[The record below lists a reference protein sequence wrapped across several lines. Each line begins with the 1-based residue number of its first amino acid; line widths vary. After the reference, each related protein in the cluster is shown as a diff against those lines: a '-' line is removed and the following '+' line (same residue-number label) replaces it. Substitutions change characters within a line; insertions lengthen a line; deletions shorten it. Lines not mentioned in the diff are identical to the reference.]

1 MGFLTDLVSTAGRNA
16 FVTMKGPVVRHH
28 WMSFADPEQPRAV
41 ALRAAA
47 RGEET
52 YFALGAFDP
61 QAKLTFR
68 EGRTA
73 ANVVALRSF
82 WLDVDAGEAKWEAAN
97 ERKRKLLY
105 PTFEAALEGIR
116 SALLASGIVKPTH
129 IVSSGNGVH
138 LYWALTDDLPP
149 DLWLKGADRLSSV
162 LSYHGLR
169 IDPSRSRDPASIL
182 RPIGTLHQAASE
194 AAGEDVHVKLLRR
207 RDPLTIEELVAS
219 LKAAPYVPQKA
230 PRPERKAPTS
240 HPAAKPTQKM
250 GRTITAEQI
259 AASASRATRPPP
271 ADTPENRAKLQTL
284 LEHVSSDCGY
294 DEWCRVIWAVQSLV
308 DAGWDKLFTFSLLH
322 EWSEAGASD
331 DKWEDAFVKVLRS
344 NDRGY
349 HAKKIGIGSLVA
361 IAEGNGMP
369 DGFHFDEPGT
379 STAGRK
385 ARVTSSDDGV
395 LEVEYATPEMPK
407 NFFRKKD
414 ELGIWTRVKV
424 DDGAEDS
431 DEADGGSWEDHKFLG
446 CDLHI
451 VDRSV
456 DGDGTEM
463 LTCRIQFRKESK
475 AKTIFIPAGL
485 VYAGDS
491 HETQKAFGSKGILP
505 IGGKKGWAL
514 TVKYLQEQARLMMAE
529 KDATRSIDSFG
540 WQDDGSFVQGKVA
553 YTADGTTVPVVPSP
567 DIISYAED
575 LHPLGTLDAWK
586 EVAEL
591 YAYEGLEFAQFPL
604 LLSMGAPLHRHNGVT
619 GGTCNLYSQE
629 GGTGKSTLLQIAM
642 SVWGN
647 PRSRNGLVAGMGTGN
662 SMFLKMGHMGS
673 LPCMFDEVTRRGGPS
688 LEILRDF
695 VLRST
700 EGRGKDRMRSG
711 TNQLRVN
718 TTVWHTFAMMTS
730 NRSMN
735 ALIGG
740 GEDSSHAEQRR
751 ALDIQFDSLGSL
763 TSSLYSVEHADRV
776 LGVVLPNNY
785 GTAGHLL
792 ARHYAANEE
801 AMKQLVAD
809 KRTLLGD
816 ACMSRG
822 MRDVQT
828 FQISLMAIALA
839 ARDVAEELGIVVYD
853 RKRMEQ
859 FCFEQL
865 GEQQQVL
872 REGTVGG
879 EDIFNSFLRHNA
891 SRVLYTKKMGGRVV
905 LCGQQNYPRDAV
917 VGRWEEDTGLF
928 SVVRAELRKFCSEN
942 RFDIRNVER
951 WLETIQA
958 MVNENETV
966 MLSRGLVGY
975 NSGMAK
981 CYVIDAAK
989 VGLVPPEEPNEGEQT

>member
-16 FVTMKGPVVRHH
+16 IVTMKGPVVRHH
-28 WMSFADPEQPRAV
+28 WMTFADPEQPRAV

-47 RGEET
+47 NGEET
-52 YFALGAFDP
+52 YFALGAYNPD
-61 QAKLTFR
+61 AELTHR
-68 EGRTA
+68 KGRTA

-82 WLDVDAGEAKWEAAN
+82 WLDVDAGEEKWEAAN
-97 ERKRKLLY
+97 ERKRRLLY

-116 SALLASGIVKPTH
+116 SALLASGITKPTH
-129 IVSSGNGVH
+129 IVSSGTGVH

-149 DLWLKGADRLSSV
+149 ELWIKVSRRLSDV
-162 LSYHGLR
+162 LAYHGLR
-169 IDPSRSRDPASIL
+169 IDPARTCDPASIL
-182 RPIGTLHQAASE
+182 RPIGTVHQAAS
-194 AAGEDVHVKLLRR
+194 ASAGEDVFVQLLRR
-207 RDPLTIEELVAS
+207 RDPIAIEELVLS
-219 LKAAPYVPQKA
+219 LKAAPY
-230 PRPERKAPTS
+230 APTRETRERAT
-240 HPAAKPTQKM
+240 AAPSAEAAHTEKM
-250 GRTITAEQI
+250 GRTITPEQI
-259 AASASRATRPPP
+259 AASAARATRPPP

-331 DKWEDAFVKVLRS
+331 DNWEDAFVKVLRS

-349 HAKKIGIGSLVA
+349 HAKKIGIGTLVSM
-361 IAEGNGMP
+361 AEGNGLA

-379 STAGRK
+379 STAGK
-385 ARVTSSDDGV
+385 EARVSASVDG
-395 LEVEYATPEMPK
+395 LEVEYAVPEMPK
-407 NFFRKKD
+407 NFFRKKG

-424 DDGAEDS
+424 DDDADDD
-431 DEADGGSWEDHKFLG
+431 DEEGGRWEELQFLG

-463 LTCRIQFRKESK
+463 LTCRIQFREESK

-491 HETQKAFGSKGILP
+491 YETQKAFGSKGILP

-540 WQDDGSFVQGKVA
+540 WQDDGCFVQGKVA
-553 YTADGTTVPVVPSP
+553 YAPDGTTSPVVPSP
-567 DIISYAED
+567 DIISYADD
-575 LHPLGTLDAWK
+575 LHPLGTLEAWK
-586 EVAEL
+586 EVAQL

-604 LLSMGAPLHRHNGVT
+604 LLSMGAPLHRHTGVT

-673 LPCMFDEVTRRGGPS
+673 LPCMFDEVARRGGPS

-711 TNQLRVN
+711 TNQLRNN

-763 TSSLYSVEHADRV
+763 TSGLYSVEHADRV
-776 LGVVLPNNY
+776 LGVVLPSNY

-792 ARHYAANEE
+792 ARHYVANDE
-801 AMKQLVAD
+801 AMRQLVAD
-809 KRTLLGD
+809 KRALLGN
-816 ACMSRG
+816 ACVSRG

-853 RKRMEQ
+853 RERMEQ
-859 FCFEQL
+859 FCFAQL

-891 SRVLYTKKMGGRVV
+891 SRILYTKKMGGRVV
-905 LCGQQNYPRDAV
+905 LCGHQNFPRDAV
-917 VGRWEEDTGLF
+917 AGRWEEDTGMF
-928 SVVRAELRKFCSEN
+928 SVVRSELRKFCSEN

-989 VGLVPPEEPNEGEQT
+989 VGLVPPEEPNEGEQE